1 MAVVPN
7 QIFDPN
13 SFYLFCWI
21 NAAKVQ
27 TICRLKNKEYGPFL
41 DETEEFNAIWITIG
55 IMIFNMVCAAIFV
68 AYKCASSCNK
78 RATTPYTDLE
88 TGPRGRPCRNELNY
102 RGSFRGSR
110 SSPTPRPRRH
120 RSDSEYYTEN
130 EV

>member
-41 DETEEFNAIWITIG
+41 NETDEFDAIWITIG
-55 IMIFNMVCAAIFV
+55 IMLFNMMCAAIFI
-68 AYKCASSCNK
+68 AYKCASSYKN
-78 RATTPYTDLE
+78 RATTSYSDLE
-88 TGPRGRPCRNELNY
+88 TGQRGRPCRDELDC
-102 RGSFRGSR
+102 RGPR
-110 SSPTPRPRRH
+110 PTPRRH
-120 RSDSEYYTEN
+120 RSDSDYYAEN